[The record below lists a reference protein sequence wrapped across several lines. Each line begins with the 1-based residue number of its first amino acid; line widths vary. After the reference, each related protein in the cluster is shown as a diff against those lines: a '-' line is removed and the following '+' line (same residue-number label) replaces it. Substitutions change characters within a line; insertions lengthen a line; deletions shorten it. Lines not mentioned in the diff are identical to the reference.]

1 MTQKG
6 THTWDLIVQYHR
18 CPKCG
23 YIQESRENYEYRLG
37 KYEKDLECE
46 RCHHR
51 YHLEKKVKAKFAP
64 LVGEPEYVEWDWN
77 AK

>member
-23 YIQESRENYEYRLG
+23 YIFESREDYQNRLG
-37 KYEKDLECE
+37 LYQKDLQCP
-46 RCHHR
+46 RCNNIYTITKDR
-51 YHLEKKVKAKFAP
+51 KPTFGP
-64 LVGEPEYVEWDWN
+64 LTGEPQPIEVDWS
-77 AK
+77 

>member
-23 YIQESRENYEYRLG
+23 YIIESRENYQYCLG
-37 KYEKDLECE
+37 RYQKDLQCT
-46 RCHHR
+46 RCQQFFTVFKQR
-51 YHLEKKVKAKFAP
+51 RPSFGP
-64 LVGEPEYVEWDWN
+64 FFGDSEPIEIDWS
-77 AK
+77 